1 MSYPTTGNLGPSF
14 SDLSAI
20 AAEVEALRVRG
31 RAILADIRPA
41 LIGQRVRR
49 YGHDWQISQVQLWAG
64 GNVTCYGVRVSKKGR
79 VGTRGF
85 DLGLLEHC
93 EFLPLTTGKR
103 ENG

>member
-1 MSYPTTGNLGPSF
+1 MAYPTNGNLGPAF

-31 RAILADIRPA
+31 RAILDDIRPA

-49 YGHDWQISQVQLWAG
+49 YGREWQVCQVQIWG
-64 GNVTCYGVRVSKKGR
+64 GGDVTCYGVRVSKKGK

-85 DLGLLEHC
+85 DLGLLAQC
-93 EFLPLTTGKR
+93 EFISDGQQSP
-103 ENG
+103 